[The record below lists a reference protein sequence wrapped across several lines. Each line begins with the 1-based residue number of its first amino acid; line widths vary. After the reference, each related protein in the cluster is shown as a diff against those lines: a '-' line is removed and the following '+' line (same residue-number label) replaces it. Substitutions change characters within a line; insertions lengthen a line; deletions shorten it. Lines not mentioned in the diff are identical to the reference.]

1 MKNIDK
7 KVFYTIGYEGKTID
21 EFIYCL
27 KSSDVKIVLD
37 VREMPLSRKKGFSKT
52 KLSLK
57 LQEEGLEYIHIRD
70 LGSPKEIRKRLF
82 KTKDYNAFF
91 KAFLSHLEKQ
101 QEAIA
106 TAYETVY
113 NSICCLMCYEKES
126 DKCHRSIVAKK
137 IIDQDK
143 NRLSVENI

>member
-1 MKNIDK
+1 MKNK
-7 KVFYTIGYEGKTID
+7 TKNVFYTIGYEGKTID
-21 EFIYCL
+21 EFILCL
-27 KSSDVKIVLD
+27 KLSDIKIVLD

-57 LQEEGLEYIHIRD
+57 LKEEGLDYIHIRD
-70 LGSPKEIRKRLF
+70 LGSPKEIRKTLF

-106 TAYETVY
+106 TAYETIF

-137 IIDQDK
+137 LIDRDK
-143 NRLSVENI
+143 SGLTVVNI